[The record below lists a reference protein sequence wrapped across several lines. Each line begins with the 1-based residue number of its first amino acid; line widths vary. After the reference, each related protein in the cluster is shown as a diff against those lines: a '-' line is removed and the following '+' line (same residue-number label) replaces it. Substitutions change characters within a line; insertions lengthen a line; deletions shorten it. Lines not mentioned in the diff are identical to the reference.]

1 MLRYDNVTVE
11 RVKSALRSRARYPNR
26 DRVLRPAGGYSPRRS
41 GAARPPV
48 DNLPDHSTR
57 LWTARRWR
65 VRRSAHRLPCA
76 TRILKN
82 ARLLE
87 KRRCPGC
94 RFFEWRGCQG
104 PLGWLARP
112 AAEGEDTGHPSGRS
126 EPLTHS
132 ERLTL
137 PALPGDVG
145 QRPLNIPPADAQ
157 RRALF
162 SLETTSGHSQL
173 KTPAVK

>member
-1 MLRYDNVTVE
+1 MKVKARPDAGYPIRAGEEAALQRFLRAVP
-11 RVKSALRSRARYPNR
+11 ALRVRPWTTCPSTAQGYG
-26 DRVLRPAGGYSPRRS
+26 RPAVGGCA
-41 GAARPPV
+41 G
-48 DNLPDHSTR
+48 LPTGSLALLVISKMTG
-57 LWTARRWR
+57 
-65 VRRSAHRLPCA
+65 
-76 TRILKN
+76 
-82 ARLLE
+82 LLE

-126 EPLTHS
+126 EPLTNS

-145 QRPLNIPPADAQ
+145 QRPLNIPRQMP
-157 RRALF
+157 
-162 SLETTSGHSQL
+162 SGERCFRWKQHYG
-173 KTPAVK
+173 AAC

>member
-1 MLRYDNVTVE
+1 MLRYDNVTTGQ
-11 RVKSALRSRARYPNR
+11 VKARPGRQIPNSSRRGGC
-26 DRVLRPAGGYSPRRS
+26 PAAVSPRRS

-48 DNLPDHSTR
+48 DNLPVHSTR
-57 LWTARRWR
+57 LWTARPWR

-87 KRRCPGC
+87 KRRCPG
-94 RFFEWRGCQG
+94 RRLFEWRGCQG

-126 EPLTHS
+126 EPLTRS

-145 QRPLNIPPADAQ
+145 QRPLSSPRQMP
-157 RRALF
+157 
-162 SLETTSGHSQL
+162 SGERCFRWKQH
-173 KTPAVK
+173 